1 MKQHAGIRRA
11 VCAGLAVI
19 WLLLVPLW
27 TAGAETSG
35 VPDYA
40 QAENW
45 AYFADGEDLAAD
57 VFFICPTVYG
67 GADQAFNMPM
77 EDQKAR
83 ASFLGATNM
92 EKGIYDEAC
101 RFYAPY
107 YRQAGLNVYAL
118 PEEEREPWLAL
129 AYEDVRAAFMY
140 YLENR
145 NDGRPLVLAGF
156 SQELTCASV

>member
-92 EKGIYDEAC
+92 EKGIYDESC

-107 YRQAGLNVYAL
+107 YRQAGLNV
-118 PEEEREPWLAL
+118 
-129 AYEDVRAAFMY
+129 
-140 YLENR
+140 
-145 NDGRPLVLAGF
+145 
-156 SQELTCASV
+156 